1 MRRNNTHHPRQA
13 KQIARMKYAERQIE
27 KFFKWSWDVKGK
39 IKYKDIKQLQ
49 DKYNIECYAESRTR
63 R

>member
-27 KFFKWSWDVKGK
+27 KFFKWSWEVKGK
-39 IKYKDIKQLQ
+39 IKYKDIKQKQ
-49 DKYNIECYAESRTR
+49 DEFKIECSAWR
-63 R
+63 RK